1 MVLDDWDAAD
11 KRLRAFFRLVK
22 RVEELEP
29 SEAQRDEWEFD
40 SDVTTMTQNRS
51 VVEEFLLEAEIFVT
65 RTRVWELEPGRNK
78 SEQTYAF
85 LERVIF
91 SQAHY
96 AELGP
101 DYIEM
106 NVLCWIRQIK
116 GCGCREWS
124 RDEQE
129 L

>member
-51 VVEEFLLEAEIFVT
+51 VWKNFCWRPKFSLLAHASGN
-65 RTRVWELEPGRNK
+65 WNLEGTSLSKLVP
-78 SEQTYAF
+78 S
-85 LERVIF
+85 
-91 SQAHY
+91 
-96 AELGP
+96 
-101 DYIEM
+101 
-106 NVLCWIRQIK
+106 
-116 GCGCREWS
+116 
-124 RDEQE
+124 
-129 L
+129 